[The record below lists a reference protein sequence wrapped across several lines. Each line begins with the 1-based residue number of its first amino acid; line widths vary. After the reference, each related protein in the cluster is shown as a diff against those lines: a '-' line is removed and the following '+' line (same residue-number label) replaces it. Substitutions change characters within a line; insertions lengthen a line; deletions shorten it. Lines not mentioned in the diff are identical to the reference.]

1 MFLLKLLIVAFIVS
15 YVIWFFNTR
24 IMGKSISLYKVTSW
38 VLVATVA
45 IYIFLAGLSSLV
57 EGF

>member
-1 MFLLKLLIVAFIVS
+1 MFLLRLLVVALIVS

-24 IMGKSISLYKVTSW
+24 IMGKSLSLYKVISW
-38 VLVATVA
+38 VLVATVV
-45 IYIFLAGLSSLV
+45 IYVFLAGVSSLV

>member
-1 MFLLKLLIVAFIVS
+1 MFLLKILVVVLIVS

-24 IMGKSISLYKVTSW
+24 IMGKSLSLYKVTSW

-45 IYIFLAGLSSLV
+45 IYVFLDGVSSLV
-57 EGF
+57 EGL

>member
-1 MFLLKLLIVAFIVS
+1 MFLLKLLLVAFIVS

-24 IMGKSISLYKVTSW
+24 IMGKNLSLYKVTSW

-45 IYIFLAGLSSLV
+45 IYIFLAGISALV

>member
-1 MFLLKLLIVAFIVS
+1 MFLLRLLVVAMIVS

-24 IMGKSISLYKVTSW
+24 IMGKSLSLYKVTSW

-45 IYIFLAGLSSLV
+45 IYVLLLGMSSLV
-57 EGF
+57 EGL

>member
-1 MFLLKLLIVAFIVS
+1 MFLLRLLVVALIVS

-24 IMGKSISLYKVTSW
+24 IMGKSLSLYKVTSW
-38 VLVATVA
+38 VLVATVV
-45 IYIFLAGLSSLV
+45 IYIFLAGLSYLV

>member
-1 MFLLKLLIVAFIVS
+1 MPVLYLLIVAIIVS
-15 YVIWFFNTR
+15 YVIWAFNTR
-24 IMGKSISLYKVTSW
+24 IMGKSLSLYKVTSW

-45 IYIFLAGLSSLV
+45 IYVFLAGVSSLV

>member
-1 MFLLKLLIVAFIVS
+1 MFLLRILVVALIVS
-15 YVIWFFNTR
+15 YIIWFFNTR
-24 IMGKSISLYKVTSW
+24 IMGKSLSIYKVTSW

-45 IYIFLAGLSSLV
+45 IYVLLAGVSSLV

>member
-1 MFLLKLLIVAFIVS
+1 MFLLRLLIVAFIVS

-24 IMGKSISLYKVTSW
+24 IMGKNLSLYKVTSW

-45 IYIFLAGLSSLV
+45 IYVFLVGLSYLF
-57 EGF
+57 G

>member
-1 MFLLKLLIVAFIVS
+1 MFLLRLLIVAFIVS

-24 IMGKSISLYKVTSW
+24 IMGKSLSLYKVTSW

>member
-1 MFLLKLLIVAFIVS
+1 MPVLYLLIAAFIVS

-24 IMGKSISLYKVTSW
+24 ILGKSLSLYKVTSW

-45 IYIFLAGLSSLV
+45 IYVFLAGVSSLV

>member
-1 MFLLKLLIVAFIVS
+1 MPVLYLLIVAIIVS
-15 YVIWFFNTR
+15 YIIWFFNTR
-24 IMGKSISLYKVTSW
+24 IMGKSISLYKITSW

-45 IYIFLAGLSSLV
+45 IYVFLAGVSSLV

>member
-1 MFLLKLLIVAFIVS
+1 MFLLRLLVVALIVS

-24 IMGKSISLYKVTSW
+24 IMGKSLSLYKVTSW
-38 VLVATVA
+38 VLVATVV
-45 IYIFLAGLSSLV
+45 IYVFLAGLSSLV

>member
-1 MFLLKLLIVAFIVS
+1 MFLLRLLIVAFIVS
-15 YVIWFFNTR
+15 YVIWFINTR
-24 IMGKSISLYKVTSW
+24 IMGKSLSLYKVTSW

>member
-1 MFLLKLLIVAFIVS
+1 MFLLRLLVVALIVS

-24 IMGKSISLYKVTSW
+24 IMGKSLSLYKVTSW

-45 IYIFLAGLSSLV
+45 IYVFLASVSFLV

>member
-1 MFLLKLLIVAFIVS
+1 MFLLRLLVVALIVS

-24 IMGKSISLYKVTSW
+24 IMGKRLSLYKVTSW

-45 IYIFLAGLSSLV
+45 IYIILIGLSYLF
-57 EGF
+57 G

>member
-1 MFLLKLLIVAFIVS
+1 MFILRLLIVAMIVS

-24 IMGKSISLYKVTSW
+24 IMGKSLSLYKVTSW
-38 VLVATVA
+38 VLLATVA
-45 IYIFLAGLSSLV
+45 IYIFLAFLSYLV

>member
-1 MFLLKLLIVAFIVS
+1 MFLLRLLIVAFIVS

-24 IMGKSISLYKVTSW
+24 IMGKNLSLYKVTSW
-38 VLVATVA
+38 VLVATVV
-45 IYIFLAGLSSLV
+45 IYVFLAGLSSLV

>member
-1 MFLLKLLIVAFIVS
+1 MFLLRLLVVALIVS

-24 IMGKSISLYKVTSW
+24 IMGKSLSLYKVTSW

-45 IYIFLAGLSSLV
+45 IFVFLAGISNFI
-57 EGF
+57 ERF

>member
-1 MFLLKLLIVAFIVS
+1 MFLLRILLVAFIVS

-24 IMGKSISLYKVTSW
+24 IMGKNLSLYKVTSW

-45 IYIFLAGLSSLV
+45 IYVFLVGLSYLF
-57 EGF
+57 G

>member
-1 MFLLKLLIVAFIVS
+1 MFLLRLLVVALIVS

-24 IMGKSISLYKVTSW
+24 IMGKSLSLYKVTSW

-45 IYIFLAGLSSLV
+45 IYIFLVVVSSVV

>member
-1 MFLLKLLIVAFIVS
+1 MFLLRLLVVALIVS

-24 IMGKSISLYKVTSW
+24 IMGKNLSLYKVTSW

-45 IYIFLAGLSSLV
+45 IYIFLVGVSFLV
-57 EGF
+57 EDF

>member
-1 MFLLKLLIVAFIVS
+1 MFLLRLLVVALIVS

-24 IMGKSISLYKVTSW
+24 IMRKSLSLYKVTSW

-45 IYIFLAGLSSLV
+45 IYIFLAVLSYLV

>member
-1 MFLLKLLIVAFIVS
+1 MFLLRLLLVAFIVS

-24 IMGKSISLYKVTSW
+24 IMGKNLSLYKVISW
-38 VLVATVA
+38 VLLATVA
-45 IYIFLAGLSSLV
+45 IYIFLAGISALF

>member
-1 MFLLKLLIVAFIVS
+1 MFLLRLLIVAFIVS

-24 IMGKSISLYKVTSW
+24 IMGKSLSLYKVTSW
-38 VLVATVA
+38 VLVATVV
-45 IYIFLAGLSSLV
+45 IYIFLAGVSALV

>member
-1 MFLLKLLIVAFIVS
+1 MFVLRLLLAALIVS

-24 IMGKSISLYKVTSW
+24 ILGKSLSLYKVISW
-38 VLVATVA
+38 VLVVTVA
-45 IYIFLAGLSSLV
+45 IYVFLAGVSALI

>member
-1 MFLLKLLIVAFIVS
+1 MFILRLLIVALIVS

-24 IMGKSISLYKVTSW
+24 IMGKSLSLYKVTSW
-38 VLVATVA
+38 VILATVA
-45 IYIFLAGLSSLV
+45 IYIFLAFLSYLV

>member
-1 MFLLKLLIVAFIVS
+1 MFILRLLIVAIIVS
-15 YVIWFFNTR
+15 YVIWLFNTR
-24 IMGKSISLYKVTSW
+24 IMGKSLSLYKVTSW

-45 IYIFLAGLSSLV
+45 IYVSLAGVSSLV

>member
-1 MFLLKLLIVAFIVS
+1 MFLLRLLIVAFIVS

-24 IMGKSISLYKVTSW
+24 ILGKSLSLYKVTSW

-45 IYIFLAGLSSLV
+45 IYIFLAGLSFLV

>member
-1 MFLLKLLIVAFIVS
+1 MFLLRLLVVALIVS

-24 IMGKSISLYKVTSW
+24 IMRKSLSIYKVTAW
-38 VLVATVA
+38 VLMATVV
-45 IYIFLAGLSSLV
+45 IYVFLVGVSSLV

>member
-1 MFLLKLLIVAFIVS
+1 MFLLRLLIVAFIVS

-24 IMGKSISLYKVTSW
+24 IMGKSLSLYKVTSW

-45 IYIFLAGLSSLV
+45 IYIFLVGLSYLF
-57 EGF
+57 G

>member
-1 MFLLKLLIVAFIVS
+1 MFLRRLLIVAFIVS

-24 IMGKSISLYKVTSW
+24 IMGKSLSLYKVTSW